1 MASSHRRSPA
11 GPPNPRAALSVAAW
25 MPRNSAVSSSSS
37 VNAATTA
44 TTEALSAQQQQTL
57 AFQISLLTLCQKMFV
72 TVFGQ
77 KGGVAKTCTSIHL
90 ASVWAQQGYAVCVVD
105 ADRNRSATAY
115 GARGLLGYEV
125 VPVEAAAKA
134 TRSAQIVITDG
145 QASSHEDELKNL
157 SAGSDIVVL
166 PTTPQAR
173 SVELTIEMSAIL
185 RGYGIRHAALLV
197 KVDTRKQRFAD
208 EARDTLEGFGLEVL
222 DGSIPLLAAFD
233 KAEVQGVTVREAVDD
248 KGRSDPRR
256 MVGWAAYCAA
266 ANQLQA
272 ILKADSA
279 DNLAA

>member
-1 MASSHRRSPA
+1 MRFS
-11 GPPNPRAALSVAAW
+11 LCCL
-25 MPRNSAVSSSSS
+25 
-37 VNAATTA
+37 
-44 TTEALSAQQQQTL
+44 LSA
-57 AFQISLLTLCQKMFV
+57 KKVFV

-115 GARGLLGYEV
+115 GARGLLGFDV

-134 TRSAQIVITDG
+134 TRTAQIVITDG

-222 DGSIPLLAAFD
+222 SGSIPLLAAFD

-256 MVGWAAYCAA
+256 MTGWAAYCAA